1 MPKVIRLQNP
11 NALASPE
18 FRAFLKRSV
27 QRGALISLDD
37 LLQGLGQRLSDPN
50 FAVLVGIEDGQ
61 FQGLVLLGLP
71 TSVWQPA
78 PYIYHFYNGGKA
90 DLRDALIAAT
100 VDFVVQAGYTKF
112 LAVNLTD
119 RDFKAW
125 AKTFQKAGKA
135 TELGRLVEFEVG

>member
-1 MPKVIRLQNP
+1 MTQVVRLQNP
-11 NALASPE
+11 KALASPP

-27 QRGALISLDD
+27 KRGALIGLDD
-37 LLQGLGQRLSDPN
+37 LLQGLTERLPDPN
-50 FAVLVGIEDGQ
+50 FLALVGVEDGE
-61 FQGLVLLGLP
+61 FRGLVLLGLP
-71 TSVWQPA
+71 SSIWQPT
-78 PYIYHFYNGGKA
+78 PYVYHFYNAGKA
-90 DLRDALIAAT
+90 ALRDALIKAT

-112 LAVNLTD
+112 LAVNLSD